1 VDVVVIGGGLAGLA
15 AAERLVD
22 AGATVTLLEARD
34 RLGGRVRT
42 EHPAGRELPIEMG
55 AEWLGATGELHD
67 LIAGAG
73 AHLVEVGGRQVAR
86 LGGTWRDLSDL
97 HVTARRLI
105 QRAEGLDGPDRSLSV
120 ALMECCN
127 EANLAEA
134 RHHLIRY
141 VEGFHA
147 ADPDLVSVRWLA
159 EVERTQPA
167 EASDMRAIEGAG
179 LVVEAL
185 RRSLEG
191 RCEVRLDTL
200 ARSVS
205 WRPGVVDVQAGAGAS
220 FRASAAVITVPLP
233 LLDPP
238 SDEPAALRL
247 TPRLDDKLA
256 AAQLLPMGSVVK
268 VVLAFD
274 RPVWDDIAGLE
285 DVEFIHAF
293 ARPVPTWWTPA
304 DPAARML
311 TGWAGGP
318 YAARL
323 SGMGEGELS
332 DLAVKSLADA
342 LGVPAKHVSSRL
354 AGCHFH
360 DWSVDPFARGAYT
373 YVGVGGSEA
382 YRALAAPVADTLYF
396 AGEATCGGGYNATME
411 GALRSGRRAAAELLG
426 K

>member
-15 AAERLVD
+15 AAERLAD

-42 EHPAGRELPIEMG
+42 EHPAGQEFPIEMG
-55 AEWLGATGELHD
+55 AEWLGAAGEVHE

-73 AHLVEVGGRQVAR
+73 AHLVEAEGRQVAR

-105 QRAEGLDGPDRSLSV
+105 QRAERLDGPDRSLSA
-120 ALMECCN
+120 ALLECCN
-127 EANLAEA
+127 EPDLAEA
-134 RHHLIRY
+134 RRHLIRY

-147 ADPDLVSVRWLA
+147 ADPDLLSARWLA

-167 EASDMRAIEGAG
+167 EASDVRPIAG
-179 LVVEAL
+179 TGIAVAAL

-191 RCEVRLDTL
+191 RCEVHLDTL

-205 WRPGVVDVQAGAGAS
+205 WRPDVVEVQAGSGS
-220 FRASAAVITVPLP
+220 RFRASAAVITVPLP

-238 SDEPAALRL
+238 GDEPAALRL

-256 AAQLLPMGSVVK
+256 AAKLLRMGPVVK

-274 RPVWDDIAGLE
+274 RPFWHDIAGSE

-293 ARPVPTWWTPA
+293 DRPVPTWWTPA

-323 SGMGEGELS
+323 SGLGEGKLS

-342 LGVPAKHVSSRL
+342 LGVPAKDVSSRL
-354 AGCHFH
+354 VACHFH
-360 DWSVDPFARGAYT
+360 DWSMDPFARGAYT

-382 YRALAAPVADTLYF
+382 YRTLAAPVADTLYF